1 MTKKNQM
8 KHRKKSRR
16 KRKKADDLLP
26 ENAGSDQ
33 HNDSNNE
40 TGEDELNWK
49 KQVLIAAVYGLCA
62 NPACIAYAPAIPD
75 IAMMIANKLENFG
88 VTSDERLPDF

>member
-1 MTKKNQM
+1 
-8 KHRKKSRR
+8 
-16 KRKKADDLLP
+16 
-26 ENAGSDQ
+26 
-33 HNDSNNE
+33 
-40 TGEDELNWK
+40 DELNWK

>member
-1 MTKKNQM
+1 MPFYF
-8 KHRKKSRR
+8 RKECPLNSGY
-16 KRKKADDLLP
+16 L
-26 ENAGSDQ
+26 
-33 HNDSNNE
+33 NNE